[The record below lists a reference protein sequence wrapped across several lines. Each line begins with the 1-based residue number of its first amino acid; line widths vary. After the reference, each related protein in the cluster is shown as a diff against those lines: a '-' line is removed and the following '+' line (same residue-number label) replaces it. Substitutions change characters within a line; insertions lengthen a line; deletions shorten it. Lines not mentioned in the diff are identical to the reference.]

1 MQRNAFNRGVYRSQT
16 IGKFWNEY
24 WSSLFLV
31 ICKGKIK
38 LTPLLSIW
46 KIIPNDVLHLFRE
59 YLEVSHQVHGNNIS
73 GREQKKKSIILPQYL
88 ISHRVITISEGGN
101 FSNERRRKLLEQD
114 SLFITAMQDV
124 GPSVG
129 FDVKQKSPQ
138 RHRK

>member
-1 MQRNAFNRGVYRSQT
+1 MIQFSCTLTKLLWFSTCFNRGVYRSQT

-38 LTPLLSIW
+38 LTLLLSIW

-101 FSNERRRKLLEQD
+101 FSN
-114 SLFITAMQDV
+114 
-124 GPSVG
+124 
-129 FDVKQKSPQ
+129 
-138 RHRK
+138 